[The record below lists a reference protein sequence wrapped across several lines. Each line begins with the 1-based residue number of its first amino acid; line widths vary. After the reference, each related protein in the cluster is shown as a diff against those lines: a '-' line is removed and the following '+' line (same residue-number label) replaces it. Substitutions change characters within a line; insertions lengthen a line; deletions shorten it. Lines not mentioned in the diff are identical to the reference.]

1 MHVKSISKI
10 PTRGYVNKQIKL
22 KCEYYMKV
30 YGYNPLDN
38 PPQKCDNIR
47 VKKTDFLDDLRP

>member
-30 YGYNPLDN
+30 YGYNPLDS
-38 PPQKCDNIR
+38 PPQKCDN
-47 VKKTDFLDDLRP
+47 VFVLKDGFS

>member
-30 YGYNPLDN
+30 YGYNPLDS
-38 PPQKCDNIR
+38 PPQKCDNIG
-47 VKKTDFLDDLRP
+47 VKKTDFSR